1 LAGQGLNAVS
11 DLFATGRIV
20 DVVLALTVAE
30 WLVLVAYRR
39 RTGRGLEA
47 FDLLSNLLAGIFLL
61 LALRGALVNAWWG
74 WIALLLVAAF
84 LAHVS
89 DLRRRWK

>member
-1 LAGQGLNAVS
+1 VS
-11 DLFATGRIV
+11 DLFATGHIV

-30 WLVLVAYRR
+30 WLVIVAYQR
-39 RTGRGLEA
+39 RTGRGIAA

-74 WIALLLVAAF
+74 WIALPLIAAL
-84 LAHVS
+84 LAHLN